1 MNNADVARI
10 QQALVTAGYF
20 PGVVDGVWG
29 RRTIEAVREF
39 QESEGLMVD
48 GIVGPRTMSRLFRG
62 DVPRLSAPLLPWMA
76 QAHSL
81 LGTKEGRDRANNPLI
96 LDWADD
102 LDLHYP
108 GDNIAWCGLFV
119 AHCIGATMTEEILP
133 NNPLGARE
141 WVKFGDP
148 TPPRY
153 GAVMVFWRDRRDSW
167 KGHVGF
173 YSGESSDAYRILG
186 GNQSDSVSQVW
197 IAKDRLLKARW
208 PRTAVSLGG
217 GVAIVELERTEEMST
232 EEG

>member
-10 QQALVTAGYF
+10 QQALVKAGYF
-20 PGVVDGVWG
+20 PGVVDGIWG
-29 RRTIEAVREF
+29 RRTIAAVREF
-39 QESEGLMVD
+39 QESEGLLVD

-76 QAHSL
+76 QAHGL
-81 LGTKEGRDRANNPLI
+81 IGTKEGRDRINNPLI

-108 GDNIAWCGLFV
+108 SDNIAWCGLFV
-119 AHCIGATMTEEILP
+119 AHCIGATMPDEILP

-141 WVKFGDP
+141 WMKFGDP

-153 GAVMVFWRDRRDSW
+153 GAVMVFWREGRDSW

-197 IAKDRLLKARW
+197 IAKNRLLKARW

-217 GVAIVELERTEEMST
+217 GAAIVEIERTEALST

>member
-10 QQALVTAGYF
+10 QEALVRAGFF

-29 RRTIEAVREF
+29 RRTIAAVREF
-39 QESEGLMVD
+39 QESEGLLAD
-48 GIVGPRTMSRLFRG
+48 GIVGPKTMARLFRG
-62 DVPRLSAPLLPWMA
+62 DVPRMDTPLLPWMA
-76 QAHSL
+76 QAQGL
-81 LGTKEGRDRANNPLI
+81 LGTKEVAGAGSNRAI
-96 LDWADD
+96 LQWADD

-108 GDNIAWCGLFV
+108 DDNTAWCGLFV
-119 AHCIGATMTEEILP
+119 VHCMGSTMPDEVLP

-141 WVKFGDP
+141 WLTFGDP

-153 GAVMVFWRDRRDSW
+153 GAVMVFWREKREGW

-186 GNQSDSVSQVW
+186 GNQSDSVSLAW
-197 IAKDRLLKARW
+197 IAKERLLKARW

-217 GVAIVELERTEEMST
+217 GTAIVQVERTGEMST
-232 EEG
+232 VEA

>member
-10 QQALVTAGYF
+10 QEALVKAGFF

-29 RRTIEAVREF
+29 RRTIAAVREF
-39 QESEGLMVD
+39 QESEGLLAD
-48 GIVGPRTMSRLFRG
+48 GIVGPKTMARLFRG
-62 DVPRLSAPLLPWMA
+62 DVPRMDTPLLPWMA
-76 QAHSL
+76 QAQGL
-81 LGTKEGRDRANNPLI
+81 LGTKEVAGAGSNRAI
-96 LDWADD
+96 LQWADD

-108 GDNIAWCGLFV
+108 DDNTAWCGLFV
-119 AHCIGATMTEEILP
+119 AHCMGSTMPDEVLP

-141 WVKFGDP
+141 WLTFGDP

-153 GAVMVFWRDRRDSW
+153 GAVMVFWREKREGW

-186 GNQSDSVSQVW
+186 GNQSDSVSLAW
-197 IAKDRLLKARW
+197 IAKERLLKARW

-217 GVAIVELERTEEMST
+217 GTAIVQVERTGEMST
-232 EEG
+232 VEA

>member
-10 QQALVTAGYF
+10 QEALVKAGFF

-29 RRTIEAVREF
+29 RRTIAAVREF
-39 QESEGLMVD
+39 QESEGLLAD
-48 GIVGPRTMSRLFRG
+48 GIVGPKTIARLFRG
-62 DVPRLSAPLLPWMA
+62 DVPRMDTPLLPWMA
-76 QAHSL
+76 QAQGL
-81 LGTKEGRDRANNPLI
+81 LGTKEVAGAGSNRAI
-96 LDWADD
+96 LQWADD

-108 GDNIAWCGLFV
+108 DDNTAWCGLFV
-119 AHCIGATMTEEILP
+119 AHCMGSTMPDEVLP

-141 WVKFGDP
+141 WLTFGDP

-153 GAVMVFWRDRRDSW
+153 GAVMVFWREKREGW

-186 GNQSDSVSQVW
+186 GNQSDSVSLAW
-197 IAKDRLLKARW
+197 IAKERLLKARW

-217 GVAIVELERTEEMST
+217 GTAIVQVERTGEMST
-232 EEG
+232 VEA

>member
-1 MNNADVARI
+1 MGHPDVAKI
-10 QQALVTAGYF
+10 QQALVNAGFF

-29 RRTIEAVREF
+29 RRTIDAVREF
-39 QESEGLMVD
+39 QESEGLLVD

-62 DVPRLSAPLLPWMA
+62 DLPRLSAPLLPWMA
-76 QAHSL
+76 QAQGL
-81 LGTKEGRDRANNPLI
+81 LGTREGRGAVNNPVI

-119 AHCIGATMTEEILP
+119 AHCMGAAMPEEILP

-141 WVKFGDP
+141 WMKFGDP
-148 TPPRY
+148 TSPRY
-153 GAVMVFWRDRRDSW
+153 GAVMVFWREKREGW

-173 YSGESSDAYRILG
+173 YTGESSDAYRILG
-186 GNQSDSVSQVW
+186 GNQSDSVSQAW
-197 IAKDRLLKARW
+197 IAKERLLKARW

-217 GVAIVELERTEEMST
+217 GAAIVELERTGELST
-232 EEG
+232 AEA